1 VGITLKSVT
10 SKLKSTASKV
20 KSATKSFV
28 ASQPSRLANV
38 KAVIAAPFT
47 GGKVQANTGS
57 NLVNKVLSSAANHPL
72 ATAAIG
78 GTAANIP
85 KAISLAKSSLA
96 KRAGSKIANSAVGKA
111 ASKTGLI
118 DLSELGKPAAA
129 NAPVSPGGGLLT
141 KTSET
146 GGLLTT
152 PVSRASSVSKPR
164 RKSPRSKKKKTST
177 RKKTRRTS
185 KRSKRSKRRGY
196 GSQKAYN
203 RPGGKKVYKTKT
215 GQPYIL
221 LASGKAR
228 FIKRS
233 K

>member
-1 VGITLKSVT
+1 MVGYYVGISLRSV
-10 SKLKSTASKV
+10 ASKV
-20 KSATKSFV
+20 KSATKKFV

-38 KAVIAAPFT
+38 KAVITAPFT

-57 NLVNKVLSSAANHPL
+57 NILNKVLSSAANHPI

-78 GTAANIP
+78 GTVANIP
-85 KAISLAKSSLA
+85 KAITLTKSTLAKKAAST
-96 KRAGSKIANSAVGKA
+96 SAGKA
-111 ASKTGLI
+111 LSKTGLI
-118 DLSELGKPAAA
+118 DLNELGKPTAA
-129 NAPVSPGGGLLT
+129 NAPVSPNGGLLT
-141 KTSET
+141 KTSDS

-152 PVSRASSVSKPR
+152 PVSKGSSVSRPR
-164 RKSPRSKKKKTST
+164 SKSPRSKKKKSST
-177 RKKTRRTS
+177 RKRSRTKRS
-185 KRSKRSKRRGY
+185 RAPKRSKKRGY

-221 LASGKAR
+221 LASGQAR